1 MTQSKSNSEITKPS
15 KEQIAKNVCSLNSG
29 ESSAL
34 AGFNLAKDIYVTP
47 NGTPTFTDV
56 ESWSGAISIQ
66 TKELNE
72 GKFDCLI
79 GRLNGHMVLMESA
92 FIKLLLLANGT
103 TKLEQISKL
112 GTLAMKIQSN
122 MRNTAQTICDLKH
135 PRQQVNFVRAETA
148 NVSNGPQQ
156 NNITNQATPANA
168 HVNKSE
174 NQQNELLEVGNGLD
188 R

>member
-1 MTQSKSNSEITKPS
+1 MKPS
-15 KEQIAKNVCSLNSG
+15 KEQIAKNVRILNSG

-34 AGFNLAKDIYVTP
+34 AGFNLAKNIYVTP

-92 FIKLLLLANGT
+92 FIKLLLADGT
-103 TKLEQISKL
+103 KNLEQISKL

-148 NVSNGPQQ
+148 NLTNGPQQ
-156 NNITNQATPANA
+156 NNIKQIDD
-168 HVNKSE
+168 
-174 NQQNELLEVGNGLD
+174 Q
-188 R
+188 